1 MRNAVIV
8 AFVALNTVIFGYI
21 GYEVAFASADDAAKE
36 GLALNIYRSFLY
48 IEIIIVASW
57 VLVGWSALK
66 GRLELFKASSWFY
79 LGFIVCDG
87 IISHQMSVVAGDAV
101 FTPASVVLL
110 ALQCGFLVWAY
121 KKVDWR

>member
-21 GYEVAFASADDAAKE
+21 GYEMAIGSAEDAAKE

-57 VLVGWSALK
+57 VLIGWSALK

-79 LGFIVCDG
+79 LGFIICDG
-87 IISHQMSVVAGDAV
+87 IISHQMSVVAEDAL
-101 FTPASVVLL
+101 FTPASLVLV
-110 ALQCGFLVWAY
+110 ALQCGFLMWAY

>member
-8 AFVALNTVIFGYI
+8 AFVALNVAIFGSI
-21 GYEVAFASADDAAKE
+21 GYEVAFASAEDAAKE

-57 VLVGWSALK
+57 VLIGWSALK

-79 LGFIVCDG
+79 LGFIICDG
-87 IISHQMSVVAGDAV
+87 IISHQMSVVAGDV
-101 FTPASVVLL
+101 LFTPASLVLV
-110 ALQCGFLVWAY
+110 ALQCAFLVWAY
-121 KKVDWR
+121 KKVDLR